1 MSEAGS
7 ESESQFVNLA
17 FYKFI
22 DFDALELPALKA
34 SLLAECLRLNLRGT
48 ILLAPEGLNG
58 FVAGTSEQAQLFKD
72 HIQSQP
78 KIGELFFKESASRE
92 QPFTRMLVRLKKEII
107 SMGKPDIKPSRFTGP
122 RISPLE
128 FKQWLDEKREIV
140 VLDTRN
146 DYEVRLGTF
155 TGARSL
161 DLKTF
166 RQFPQAVRELSH
178 ELKDKT
184 IVSFCTGGIRCEKAS
199 ALLIKEGFQNVYQL
213 DGGILKYFEDVG
225 AAHFDGE
232 CFVFDY
238 RVAVDGG
245 LQETGAVLCYSCQNP
260 VTVAEQQSPQYVLE
274 ASCPHCFGKPKEHKE
289 RIAAA
294 TARQC

>member
-1 MSEAGS
+1 MTS
-7 ESESQFVNLA
+7 FVNLA

-22 DFDALELPALKA
+22 DFDAAELPPLKKAL
-34 SLLAECLRLNLRGT
+34 LTECQRLGMRGT

-58 FVAGTSEQAQLFKD
+58 VLAATSESAALFKE
-72 HIQSQP
+72 HLQGLP
-78 KIGELFFKESASRE
+78 KVGSIAFKESESAE

-107 SMGKPDIKPSRFTGP
+107 SMGRPEIKPSRFTGP
-122 RISPLE
+122 RLTPTEL
-128 FKQWLDEKREIV
+128 KQWLDEKREII

-155 TGARSL
+155 TGALDL

-166 RQFPQAVRELSH
+166 RQFPRAVRALPT

-199 ALLIKEGFQNVYQL
+199 ALLMNEGFTNVYQL
-213 DGGILKYFEDVG
+213 DGGILKYFEQVG
-225 AAHFDGE
+225 ASHYDGE

-238 RVAVDGG
+238 RVAVDSS
-245 LQETGAVLCYSCQNP
+245 LKETGAVLCYNCQNP
-260 VTVAEQQSPQYVLE
+260 VTLAEQQSPQYVAE
-274 ASCPHCFGKPKEHKE
+274 VSCPYCNDKPKQHKE
-289 RIAAA
+289 RIAVELAGA
-294 TARQC
+294 